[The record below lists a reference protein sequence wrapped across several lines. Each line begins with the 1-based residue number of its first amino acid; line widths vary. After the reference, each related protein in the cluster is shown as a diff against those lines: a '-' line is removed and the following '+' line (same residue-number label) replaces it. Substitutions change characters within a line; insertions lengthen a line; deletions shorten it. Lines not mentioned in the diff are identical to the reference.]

1 MKTISLSLVLL
12 FLLNVASGQTLS
24 VKDFYFSAPLFINPA
39 MAGESDDP
47 TLTLISHLPSS
58 GVDGAPASAT
68 FSYDQHL
75 KKINSGI
82 GAAMSRETLGV
93 HSGWRYTL
101 MYNHRWKFSGGNEL
115 ALGSSFFYIRQES
128 DFSKLGIYGSSAILS
143 GVVRSNYFSYDL
155 GASYSFF
162 KGTKAG
168 LSFVNYPY
176 NYRENFSEDFS
187 EIKERRKLIAFI
199 QQDFRLSKW
208 LKLTPSALYALPGE
222 LPAILNLNATA
233 YIGKWA
239 FVGAQYSNNN
249 SHNNTSNVFAGVCY
263 GDVIQIGVKV
273 FKKQTQMLAYGYRSA
288 AFMLQVSPKRKS
300 TTAL

>member
-1 MKTISLSLVLL
+1 MKTISLSLMLI
-12 FLLNVASGQTLS
+12 FLLNAASGQTLS
-24 VKDFYFSAPLFINPA
+24 LKDFYFSAPLFINPA
-39 MAGESDDP
+39 MVGESDDP
-47 TLTLISHLPSS
+47 TFTLIGSVPTS
-58 GVDGAPASAT
+58 GIDGAPASVS

-75 KKINSGI
+75 KTINSGI
-82 GAAMSRETLGV
+82 GAAISRETLGV
-93 HSGWRYTL
+93 HAGWRYTL
-101 MYNHRWKFSGGNEL
+101 MYNYRWNFSGGNEL

-128 DFSKLGIYGSSAILS
+128 DFSKPGIYGGSSLLA

-233 YIGKWA
+233 YIGKWV

-263 GDVIQIGVKV
+263 SDALQIGVKV
-273 FKKQTQMLAYGYRSA
+273 FEKQSPQAYGYRSA

-300 TTAL
+300 TTAM